1 MSSIH
6 FDHALT
12 ASGWQRDVRVTTR
25 DGGIAAVAAGV
36 AAAAG
41 DDRHSIGLPGI
52 PNLHSHAFQRGM
64 AGLAETRGPGDDSFW
79 SWREVMYRFALRMTP
94 DDLEAVAAQAYVEM
108 LESGF
113 TRVGEFHYLHHDR
126 DGGAFADPAEMSA
139 RIAAAATTTG
149 IGLTLLP
156 AFYAHGGF
164 GGTDLGPAQRRFSHD
179 LDGFAR
185 LLAAAEEI
193 LAPLPGAR
201 LGVAP
206 HSLRAVTPDELCA
219 VAKLLPGRPIHIH
232 IAEQRREV
240 EDCVAWSGAWPV
252 AWLLDNEPVDDRWC
266 LVHATH
272 MSGVESSRLAAT
284 GAVVGLA
291 PITEASLGDGIFDG
305 PGYIAAGGSY
315 GVGSDSNVQIG
326 AADELRLLE
335 YSQRLALRSR
345 NVLTMPG
352 RSTAEAMVAAAVAG
366 GGIALGDPVSGLQVG
381 ASADIV
387 SLKPN
392 HPALAGHTPASF
404 LDAWV
409 FNAGS
414 GLIDTVWVRGAVR
427 VSGGRHPERER
438 VAHRF
443 AVVMRRLLST

>member
-12 ASGWQRDVRVTTR
+12 ASGWQRDVRVR
-25 DGGIAAVAAGV
+25 IDEGIILAIEPDVGAGQE
-36 AAAAG
+36 
-41 DDRHSIGLPGI
+41 DDRHLVGLPGI

-64 AGLAETRGPGDDSFW
+64 AGLAEMRGPGIDSFW

-94 DDLEAVAAQAYVEM
+94 ADLEAVAAQAYVEM

-126 DGGAFADPAEMSA
+126 DGQSFADPAEMSS
-139 RIAAAATTTG
+139 RIAAAAQATG

-156 AFYAHGGF
+156 VFYAHGGF
-164 GGTDLGPAQRRFSHD
+164 GGIAPGPAQRRFIHD

-185 LLAAAEEI
+185 LIRAAEGM

-201 LGVAP
+201 LGIAP
-206 HSLRAVTPDELCA
+206 HSLRAVTPDELDRLCH
-219 VAKLLPGRPIHIH
+219 LLPDRPIHIH

-240 EDCVAWSGAWPV
+240 EECLAWSGRTPI
-252 AWLLDNEPVDDRWC
+252 AWLMDNQAIDGRWC

-272 MSGVESSRLAAT
+272 MSADETRRLGAS

-291 PITEASLGDGIFDG
+291 PITEANLGDGIFDG
-305 PGYIAAGGSY
+305 PGFIAAGGRY
-315 GVGSDSNVQIG
+315 GIGSDSNVQIA

-335 YSQRLALRSR
+335 YSQRLGLRSR
-345 NVLTMPG
+345 NIMTQPG
-352 RSTAEAMVAAAVAG
+352 HSTAEAMVVAAVSG
-366 GGIALGDPVSGLQVG
+366 GGTALGDEVSGLQVG
-381 ASADIV
+381 ASADII
-387 SLKPN
+387 SLKPD

-404 LDAWV
+404 IDAWV
-409 FNAGS
+409 FNAGNA
-414 GLIDTVWVRGAVR
+414 LIDTVWVHGAIR
-427 VSGGRHPERER
+427 VLGGRHPERER
-438 VAHRF
+438 IARQF
-443 AVVMRRLLST
+443 AATMRRLLAT